1 MLKINHLPP
10 PTHTTSFRSCLKVG
24 AQALV
29 FSVLFASCLKEET
42 TGTGTRINLFA
53 EEANGGNAK
62 MVVDGYA
69 TKWNTGDTVRV
80 YSNGSTT
87 PTRHR
92 VEVDANQNAY
102 ITRSPAS
109 DEFRWPLFAVT
120 PDLPCVANGS
130 NMTVTLPSTYVYTT
144 NSDGK
149 QVLKTPMAAY
159 GTSGDRLD
167 FTYLTGA
174 LTVRVASNGSSPFY
188 VKSISVTSSSYQLC
202 GDITVDPTNPT
213 NIQPRE
219 TADASLRTVT
229 MELPELKGIPRSGGN
244 FEVQIPVL
252 PVGNNNQ
259 FTIKV
264 VYTNKSDG
272 NASATVKHWFTFTRK
287 QSGNNDN
294 HLNRGQL
301 GYAKVQPTTPA
312 AQTGDEMGTGLVVPD
327 YFYKDAQGYI
337 HIMNKNEFNK
347 MYNLQASSIYL
358 PANSKIKITADI
370 TPGSG
375 NVVIPWKNVV
385 EVDGGG
391 HTITAPVLGYR
402 YDDAYGLPSYSGL
415 LADPDN
421 AVVKNLTLHNPT
433 LNITEY
439 TTHAGAFVAKAN
451 SVNLTNCNITGTLTF
466 SIRNDRRPTNYTP
479 STDLYMGGLCGYVDG
494 RSEINRC
501 SIYDTKYDF
510 SNANSAFYGD
520 AEKAFYQVGLQLY
533 VGGLLGYSYDYIRI
547 EDCSVGI
554 NRNSTSSQS
563 YIKNLSTTTSPSAAI
578 YFGGMVGYSYGSYD
592 RSFSRDTVNIPNRL
606 DVYSHTIWA
615 GSLIGGSDDNWGNT
629 FAYDCHTTG
638 SIRVK
643 YHNNSTS
650 GFGSE
655 NNKYVCGRAG
665 FKHSSSGTTNLRL
678 TITRTTS

>member
-1 MLKINHLPP
+1 M
-10 PTHTTSFRSCLKVG
+10 KVG

-29 FSVLFASCLKEET
+29 FSVLFASCQKEET

-62 MVVDGYA
+62 MVVEGYA

-80 YSNGSTT
+80 YSNGSAT
-87 PTRHR
+87 PTWHR

-102 ITRSPAS
+102 IMRSPAS

-144 NSDGK
+144 TSDGSK

-174 LTVRVASNGSSPFY
+174 LTVKVVPSGSNIY

-229 MELPELKGIPRSGGN
+229 MELPELKGILSGRN

-252 PVGNNNQ
+252 PVGINNQ

-264 VYTNKSDG
+264 VYSNKSDG
-272 NASATVKHWFTFTRK
+272 NARADVKHWFTFTRK
-287 QSGNNDN
+287 QSGSNDN

-301 GYAKVQPTTPA
+301 GYAKVQPTTPT
-312 AQTGDEMGTGLVVPD
+312 AQTGDELGTGLVVPD
-327 YFYKDAQGYI
+327 YFYKDVQGYI

-375 NVVIPWKNVV
+375 FVVIPWKNVV

-391 HTITAPVLGYR
+391 HTITEPKLGYR
-402 YDDAYGLPSYSGL
+402 YNDEYGLPSYSGL

-466 SIRNDRRPTNYTP
+466 NIRNDRHLNGYTP
-479 STDLYMGGLCGYVDG
+479 STDLYMGGLCGYVQG
-494 RSEINRC
+494 HSEIDRC

-510 SNANSAFYGD
+510 SNANSAFHQGD
-520 AEKAFYQVGLQLY
+520 EKAFYQAGLQLY
-533 VGGLLGYSYDYIRI
+533 VGGLLGYSRDRI
-547 EDCSVGI
+547 DIADCSVGI
-554 NRNSTSSQS
+554 NRTSTSTQS
-563 YIKNLSTTTSPSAAI
+563 YIKSLNPSTSNPAAI
-578 YFGGMVGYSYGSYD
+578 YFGGMVGYSDGGLNRGFD
-592 RSFSRDTVNIPNRL
+592 RDTVNIPNGL
-606 DVYSHTIWA
+606 DVFSGHTIWA
-615 GSLIGGSDDNWGNT
+615 GSLIGGSDDNWGES
-629 FAYDCHTTG
+629 FARSCHTAG
-638 SIRVK
+638 SIRVR
-643 YHNNSTS
+643 YRNNSTS
-650 GFGSE
+650 GYGSAD
-655 NNKYVCGRAG
+655 NKYVCGRTAMRPT
-665 FKHSSSGTTNLRL
+665 SSSATTLRL
-678 TITRTTS
+678 TITGTTL

>member
-1 MLKINHLPP
+1 M
-10 PTHTTSFRSCLKVG
+10 KVG

-29 FSVLFASCLKEET
+29 FSVLFASCQKEET

-62 MVVDGYA
+62 MVVEGYA

-87 PTRHR
+87 PTWHR

-102 ITRSPAS
+102 IMRSPAS

-144 NSDGK
+144 TSDGSK

-174 LTVRVASNGSSPFY
+174 LTVKVAPSGSNIY

-202 GDITVDPTNPT
+202 GDVTVDPTNPT

-229 MELPELKGIPRSGGN
+229 MELPELKRIRSGEV

-264 VYTNKSDG
+264 VYSGKSDG
-272 NASATVKHWFTFTRK
+272 DASATLKHWFTFTRK
-287 QSGNNDN
+287 QSGSNDN

-301 GYAKVQPTTPA
+301 GYAKVQPTTPT
-312 AQTGDEMGTGLVVPD
+312 AQSGDELGTGLVVPD
-327 YFYKDAQGYI
+327 YFYKDVQGYI
-337 HIMNKNEFNK
+337 HIMNTKEFKK
-347 MYNLQASSIYL
+347 MTNLQASSIYL

-370 TPGSG
+370 TLGTG
-375 NVVIPWKNVV
+375 FVVIPWKNVV

-391 HTITAPVLGYR
+391 HTITEPILGYR
-402 YDDAYGLPSYSGL
+402 FEDAYGLPSYSGL

-466 SIRNDRRPTNYTP
+466 SIRNDRRPSNYTP
-479 STDLYMGGLCGYVDG
+479 STDLYMGGLCGYVQG

-510 SNANSAFYGD
+510 SYQYSSFHQGD
-520 AEKAFYQVGLQLY
+520 EKAFYQVGLQLY

-547 EDCSVGI
+547 NDCSVGI

-563 YIKNLSTTTSPSAAI
+563 YIKNLNTSTSPSSAI
-578 YFGGMVGYSYGSYD
+578 YFGGLVGYSDGSHN
-592 RSFSRDTVNIPNRL
+592 RNFARDTVNIPNRL

-615 GSLIGGSDDNWGNT
+615 GSLVGGSDANWMDI
-629 FAYDCHTTG
+629 FAWDCHTAG

-650 GFGSE
+650 GYGDAD
-655 NNKYVCGRAG
+655 NKYVCGRTAIQPA
-665 FKHSSSGTTNLRL
+665 SSGATNLRL

>member
-1 MLKINHLPP
+1 M
-10 PTHTTSFRSCLKVG
+10 KVG

-29 FSVLFASCLKEET
+29 FSVLFASCQKEET

-62 MVVDGYA
+62 MVVEGYA

-87 PTRHR
+87 PTWHR

-102 ITRSPAS
+102 IMRSPAS

-144 NSDGK
+144 TSDGSK

-174 LTVRVASNGSSPFY
+174 LTVKVVPSGSNIY

-202 GDITVDPTNPT
+202 GDVTVDPTNPT

-229 MELPELKGIPRSGGN
+229 MELPELREIPRSGGN

-264 VYTNKSDG
+264 VYTSRSDG
-272 NASATVKHWFTFTRK
+272 NPSATVKHWFTFTRK
-287 QSGNNDN
+287 QSGSNDN

-312 AQTGDEMGTGLVVPD
+312 AQTGDELGTGLVVPD

-370 TPGSG
+370 TPGTG
-375 NVVIPWKNVV
+375 FVVIPWKNVV

-402 YDDAYGLPSYSGL
+402 FDDAYGLPSYSGL

-433 LNITEY
+433 LNITQY
-439 TTHAGAFVAKAN
+439 TTHAGAFVAKAT

-466 SIRNDRRPTNYTP
+466 SICNDRHPIGYTP
-479 STDLYMGGLCGYVDG
+479 STDLYMGGLCGYVQG

-501 SIYDTKYDF
+501 SIYDTKYYF
-510 SNANSAFYGD
+510 SYQNSSYHQGD
-520 AEKAFYQVGLQLY
+520 EKAFYQTGLQLY
-533 VGGLLGYSYDYIRI
+533 VGGLLGYSRARI
-547 EDCSVGI
+547 DIDDCSVGI
-554 NRNSTSSQS
+554 NRTSTSSQS
-563 YIKNLSTTTSPSAAI
+563 YIKSLSASTSNPAAI
-578 YFGGMVGYSYGSYD
+578 YFGGMVGYSYGSDNRHFYT
-592 RSFSRDTVNIPNRL
+592 DTVNIPNGL

-615 GSLIGGSDDNWGNT
+615 GSLLGGSNNDWES
-629 FAYDCHTTG
+629 FAGWCHSTG
-638 SIRVK
+638 SIRVR
-643 YHNNSTS
+643 YRNNSTS
-650 GFGSE
+650 GYGSAD
-655 NNKYVCGRAG
+655 NKYVCGRTAMRPT
-665 FKHSSSGTTNLRL
+665 SSSATTLRL
-678 TITRTTS
+678 TITGTTL

>member
-1 MLKINHLPP
+1 M
-10 PTHTTSFRSCLKVG
+10 
-24 AQALV
+24 
-29 FSVLFASCLKEET
+29 LFASCQKEET

-102 ITRSPAS
+102 IMRSPAS

-144 NSDGK
+144 TSDGSK

-174 LTVRVASNGSSPFY
+174 LTVKVVPSGSNIY

-202 GDITVDPTNPT
+202 GDVTVDPTNPT

-229 MELPELKGIPRSGGN
+229 MELPELKVIRDGRN

-264 VYTNKSDG
+264 VYTNKSEG
-272 NASATVKHWFTFTRK
+272 SASADVKHWFTFTRK
-287 QSGNNDN
+287 QSGNHDN

-301 GYAKVQPTTPA
+301 GYAKVQPTAPA

-347 MYNLQASSIYL
+347 MQKLQSNSIFL

-370 TPGSG
+370 TPGTQF
-375 NVVIPWKNVV
+375 VVIPWKNVV

-391 HTITAPVLGYR
+391 HTITAPVLGWTGT
-402 YDDAYGLPSYSGL
+402 DAFGQLSYSGL
-415 LADPDN
+415 LANPDN

-466 SIRNDRRPTNYTP
+466 KIRNDRYLNGYTP
-479 STDLYMGGLCGYVDG
+479 STDLYMGGLCGYVQG

-510 SNANSAFYGD
+510 SSANSAFHDGD
-520 AEKAFYQVGLQLY
+520 EKAFYQKGLQLY
-533 VGGLLGYSYDYIRI
+533 VGGLLGYSRDRI
-547 EDCSVGI
+547 DIDDCSVGI

-563 YIKNLSTTTSPSAAI
+563 YIKSLSASTSNPAAI
-578 YFGGMVGYSYGSYD
+578 YFGGMVGYAYGTSQ
-592 RSFSRDTVNIPNRL
+592 SFDRDTVNIPNRL

-615 GSLIGGSDDNWGNT
+615 GSLIGGSDANWMNV
-629 FAYDCHTTG
+629 FAWECHTTG

-650 GFGSE
+650 GYGSAD
-655 NNKYVCGRAG
+655 NKYVCGRTG
-665 FKHSSSGTTNLRL
+665 FRHSSSGTTNLSL
-678 TITRTTS
+678 TITRTY

>member
-1 MLKINHLPP
+1 M
-10 PTHTTSFRSCLKVG
+10 KVG

-29 FSVLFASCLKEET
+29 FSVLFASCQKEET

-62 MVVDGYA
+62 MVVEGYA

-102 ITRSPAS
+102 IMRSPAS

-120 PDLPCVANGS
+120 PDRPCVANGS
-130 NMTVTLPSTYVYTT
+130 NMTVSLPSTYVYTT
-144 NSDGK
+144 TSDGK

-174 LTVRVASNGSSPFY
+174 LTVKVAPNGSNIY

-229 MELPELKGIPRSGGN
+229 MELPELKGILSGGN

-272 NASATVKHWFTFTRK
+272 NSSATVKHWFTFTRK

-301 GYAKVQPTTPA
+301 GYAKVQPTTPT
-312 AQTGDEMGTGLVVPD
+312 AQTGDELGTGLVVPD

-347 MYNLQASSIYL
+347 VQKLQASSIFL

-370 TPGSG
+370 TPGTS

-391 HTITAPVLGYR
+391 HTITEPVLGW
-402 YDDAYGLPSYSGL
+402 YGSDEFGQLSYSGL

-439 TTHAGAFVAKAN
+439 TTYAGAFVAKAN

-466 SIRNDRRPTNYTP
+466 RIRNDRRPINYTP
-479 STDLYMGGLCGYVDG
+479 STDLYMGGLCGYVQG

-510 SNANSAFYGD
+510 SDAYSAFYGD
-520 AEKAFYQVGLQLY
+520 AEKAFYQTGLQLY
-533 VGGLLGYSYDYIRI
+533 VGGLLGYSYDRINI

-554 NRNSTSSQS
+554 NRTSTSSQS
-563 YIKNLSTTTSPSAAI
+563 YIKNLSTTTSPSSAI
-578 YFGGMVGYSYGSYD
+578 YFGGMVGYSYGYS
-592 RSFSRDTVNIPNRL
+592 RNFTRDTVNITNRL

-615 GSLIGGSDDNWGNT
+615 GSLIGGSDANWLNP

-650 GFGSE
+650 GYG
-655 NNKYVCGRAG
+655 NADNKYVCGRTAMQPV
-665 FKHSSSGTTNLRL
+665 GTTNLLL
-678 TITRTTS
+678 TITRTY

>member
-1 MLKINHLPP
+1 M
-10 PTHTTSFRSCLKVG
+10 G

-29 FSVLFASCLKEET
+29 FSVLFASCQKEET

-87 PTRHR
+87 PTWHR

-102 ITRSPAS
+102 IMRSPAS

-120 PDLPCVANGS
+120 PDLPCVASGS

-144 NSDGK
+144 NSGGK

-174 LTVRVASNGSSPFY
+174 LTVKVASNGSSRFY

-229 MELPELKGIPRSGGN
+229 MELPELMGIRSSGDV

-252 PVGNNNQ
+252 PVGINNQ

-264 VYTNKSDG
+264 VYTSKNDG
-272 NASATVKHWFTFTRK
+272 SSSATVKHWFTFTRK

-301 GYAKVQPTTPA
+301 GYAKVQPTTPT
-312 AQTGDEMGTGLVVPD
+312 AQTGDELGSGLVVPD

-370 TPGSG
+370 TPGTG
-375 NVVIPWKNVV
+375 FVVIPWKNVV

-391 HTITAPVLGYR
+391 HTITEPKLGYR
-402 YDDAYGLPSYSGL
+402 YDDEYGLPSYSGL

-439 TTHAGAFVAKAN
+439 TTYAGAFVAKAN

-466 SIRNDRRPTNYTP
+466 SIRNDRRPPNYTP
-479 STDLYMGGLCGYVDG
+479 STDLYMGGLCGYVRE

-510 SNANSAFYGD
+510 SSAYSEFFGD
-520 AEKAFYQVGLQLY
+520 AEKAFYQTGLQLY
-533 VGGLLGYSYDYIRI
+533 VGGLLGYSYDRIEI

-554 NRNSTSSQS
+554 NRTSTSSQS
-563 YIKNLSTTTSPSAAI
+563 YIKSLSATTSPSSAI
-578 YFGGMVGYSYGSYD
+578 YFGGMVGYSPGTSQYF
-592 RSFSRDTVNIPNRL
+592 RRDTVNIPNRL

-615 GSLIGGSDDNWGNT
+615 GSLIGGSDMNWGNT
-629 FAYDCHTTG
+629 FAWYCHTTG

-650 GFGSE
+650 GYGSTS
-655 NNKYVCGRAG
+655 NIYVCGRTG
-665 FKHSSSGTTNLRL
+665 FTHSSDGTTNLRL
-678 TITRTTS
+678 TITRTTQ

>member
-1 MLKINHLPP
+1 M
-10 PTHTTSFRSCLKVG
+10 
-24 AQALV
+24 
-29 FSVLFASCLKEET
+29 LFASCQKEET

-87 PTRHR
+87 PTWHR

-102 ITRSPAS
+102 IMRSPAS

-144 NSDGK
+144 TSDGSK

-174 LTVRVASNGSSPFY
+174 LTVKVASNGSSNIY

-229 MELPELKGIPRSGGN
+229 MELPELKGIRRTGDV

-264 VYTNKSDG
+264 VYTNKNEGS
-272 NASATVKHWFTFTRK
+272 ASATVKHWFTFTRK
-287 QSGNNDN
+287 QSGSNDN

-301 GYAKVQPTTPA
+301 GYAKVQPTIAT

-337 HIMNKNEFNK
+337 YIMNKNEFNK

-370 TPGSG
+370 TPGTG
-375 NVVIPWKNVV
+375 FVVIPWKNVV

-391 HTITAPVLGYR
+391 HTITEPKLGYR
-402 YDDAYGLPSYSGL
+402 FDDAYGLPSYSGL

-466 SIRNDRRPTNYTP
+466 RIRNDRRPINYTP
-479 STDLYMGGLCGYVDG
+479 STNLYMGGLCGYVEG

-510 SNANSAFYGD
+510 SSANSAFYPD

-554 NRNSTSSQS
+554 NRTSTSTQS
-563 YIKNLSTTTSPSAAI
+563 YIKNLNATTSPSSPI
-578 YFGGMVGYSYGSYD
+578 YFGGMVGYSNGSSRD
-592 RSFSRDTVNIPNRL
+592 FTRDTVNITNRL
-606 DVYSHTIWA
+606 DVFSHTIWA
-615 GSLIGGSDDNWGNT
+615 GSLIGGSDANWLNV
-629 FAYDCHTTG
+629 FAWYCHTAG

-650 GFGSE
+650 GYGNA
-655 NNKYVCGRAG
+655 NNKYVCGRTAIQPA
-665 FKHSSSGTTNLRL
+665 SSGATNLRL
-678 TITRTTS
+678 TITSTTL

>member
-1 MLKINHLPP
+1 MMKIKYLS
-10 PTHTTSFRSCLKVG
+10 TLQKSLRVG
-24 AQALV
+24 AQALA
-29 FSVLFASCLKEET
+29 FSVLLTACLKEET

-80 YSNGSTT
+80 YSNGSTSSSL
-87 PTRHR
+87 HR

-102 ITRSPAS
+102 IMRSPAS

-120 PDLPCVANGS
+120 PDLNCVANGS

-174 LTVRVASNGSSPFY
+174 LTVKVAPNGSSDIY

-229 MELPELKGIPRSGGN
+229 MELPKLKEIRRSGDN

-252 PVGNNNQ
+252 PVGNSNQ

-264 VYTNKSDG
+264 VYTSKRDGSD
-272 NASATVKHWFTFTRK
+272 SATEKHWFTFTRK

-301 GYAKVQPTTPA
+301 GYAKVQPTTPT
-312 AQTGDEMGTGLVVPD
+312 AQTGEELGTGLVVPD

-347 MYNLQASSIYL
+347 MQKLQANSIFL

-370 TPGSG
+370 TPGTSF
-375 NVVIPWKNVV
+375 VVIPWKNVV

-391 HTITAPVLGYR
+391 HTITEPVLGWYG
-402 YDDAYGLPSYSGL
+402 DDEYGQLSYSGL

-421 AVVKNLTLHNPT
+421 AVVKNLTLNNPT
-433 LNITEY
+433 LNITMY

-466 SIRNDRRPTNYTP
+466 RIRNDRHPIGYTP
-479 STDLYMGGLCGYVDG
+479 STDLYMGGLCGYVQG
-494 RSEINRC
+494 MSEINRC

-510 SNANSAFYGD
+510 SSAYSAFHDG
-520 AEKAFYQVGLQLY
+520 AEKAFYQKGLQLY
-533 VGGLLGYSYDYIRI
+533 VGGLLGYSRDYITI
-547 EDCSVGI
+547 SDCSVGI
-554 NRNSTSSQS
+554 NQNSTSSQS
-563 YIKNLSTTTSPSAAI
+563 YIKSLSTTTSNPPAI
-578 YFGGMVGYSYGSYD
+578 YFGGMVGYCDGTGE
-592 RSFSRDTVNIPNRL
+592 SFYRDTVNIPHRL
-606 DVYSHTIWA
+606 DVYSHTIWT
-615 GSLIGGSDDNWGNT
+615 GSLLGGSNIDRSLN
-629 FAYDCHTTG
+629 FAYSCLTNG

-643 YHNNSTS
+643 YSDNSTS
-650 GFGSE
+650 GYG
-655 NNKYVCGRAG
+655 NADNKYVCGITG
-665 FKHSSSGTTNLRL
+665 FKHSSGNTTNLRL
-678 TITRTTS
+678 TITRTTQ

>member
-1 MLKINHLPP
+1 M
-10 PTHTTSFRSCLKVG
+10 KVG

-29 FSVLFASCLKEET
+29 FSVLFASCQKEET

-69 TKWNTGDTVRV
+69 TRWNTGDTVRV

-87 PTRHR
+87 PTWHR

-102 ITRSPAS
+102 IMRSPAS

-144 NSDGK
+144 TSDGSK

-174 LTVRVASNGSSPFY
+174 LTVKVASNGSSNIY

-202 GDITVDPTNPT
+202 GDVTVDPTNPT

-229 MELPELKGIPRSGGN
+229 MELPELKGIRRSGDV

-264 VYTNKSDG
+264 VYTSKSDG
-272 NASATVKHWFTFTRK
+272 SSSATEKHWFTFTRK
-287 QSGNNDN
+287 QSGSNDN

-301 GYAKVQPTTPA
+301 GYAKVQPTTPT
-312 AQTGDEMGTGLVVPD
+312 AQTGDELGTGLVVPD

-347 MYNLQASSIYL
+347 VQKLQANSTFL

-370 TPGSG
+370 TPGTS

-466 SIRNDRRPTNYTP
+466 SILNDRRPSNYTP
-479 STDLYMGGLCGYVDG
+479 STDLYMGGLCGYVQG

-510 SNANSAFYGD
+510 SSANSAFHEGD
-520 AEKAFYQVGLQLY
+520 EKAFYQNGLQLY
-533 VGGLLGYSYDYIRI
+533 VGGLLGYSYDRI
-547 EDCSVGI
+547 DIDDCSVGI
-554 NRNSTSSQS
+554 NRTSTSSQS
-563 YIKNLSTTTSPSAAI
+563 YIKNLSTTTSPSSAI
-578 YFGGMVGYSYGSYD
+578 YFGGMVGYSPGAHE
-592 RSFSRDTVNIPNRL
+592 RKFTRDTVNITNRL

-615 GSLIGGSDDNWGNT
+615 GSLIGGSDANWMDV
-629 FAYDCHTTG
+629 FAWHCHTAG

-650 GFGSE
+650 GYG
-655 NNKYVCGRAG
+655 NADNKYVCGRTAMQPA
-665 FKHSSSGTTNLRL
+665 SSGTTNLRL

>member
-1 MLKINHLPP
+1 M
-10 PTHTTSFRSCLKVG
+10 KVG

-29 FSVLFASCLKEET
+29 FSVLFASCQKEET

-62 MVVDGYA
+62 MVVEGYA

-102 ITRSPAS
+102 IMRSPAS

-120 PDLPCVANGS
+120 PDLPCVASGS

-144 NSDGK
+144 TSDGSK

-174 LTVRVASNGSSPFY
+174 LTVKVASNGSSRFY

-229 MELPELKGIPRSGGN
+229 MELPELKGIRRSGDV

-252 PVGNNNQ
+252 PVGRNNQ

-264 VYTNKSDG
+264 VYTSKPDG
-272 NASATVKHWFTFTRK
+272 SSSATEKHWFTFTRK
-287 QSGNNDN
+287 QSGSNDN
-294 HLNRGQL
+294 DLNRGQL
-301 GYAKVQPTTPA
+301 GYAKVQPTTPT
-312 AQTGDEMGTGLVVPD
+312 AQTGEELGTGLVVLD

-347 MYNLQASSIYL
+347 VQKLQANSTFL

-370 TPGSG
+370 APGTI

-391 HTITAPVLGYR
+391 HTITAPVLGWTGT
-402 YDDAYGLPSYSGL
+402 DAFGQLSYSGL
-415 LADPDN
+415 LADPGN

-466 SIRNDRRPTNYTP
+466 RIRSDRYPINNTYTP
-479 STDLYMGGLCGYVDG
+479 STDLYMGGLCGYVQG

-510 SNANSAFYGD
+510 SIPNSVSD
-520 AEKAFYQVGLQLY
+520 EESFYQEGLQLY
-533 VGGLLGYSYDYIRI
+533 VGGLLGYSRDRI
-547 EDCSVGI
+547 NIYDCSVGI
-554 NRNSTSSQS
+554 NRTSTSTQS
-563 YIKNLSTTTSPSAAI
+563 YIKSLNPSTSTPSAI
-578 YFGGMVGYSYGSYD
+578 YFGGMVGYSYGGLNRGFD
-592 RSFSRDTVNIPNRL
+592 RDTVNIPNGL
-606 DVYSHTIWA
+606 DVFSGHTIWA
-615 GSLIGGSDDNWGNT
+615 GSLIGGSDANYGEF
-629 FAYDCHTTG
+629 FARSCHTAG

-650 GFGSE
+650 GVGNVDNE
-655 NNKYVCGRAG
+655 YVCGRRAMRP
-665 FKHSSSGTTNLRL
+665 SSTDNLSL
-678 TITRTTS
+678 TITRTTL

>member
-1 MLKINHLPP
+1 M
-10 PTHTTSFRSCLKVG
+10 KVG

-29 FSVLFASCLKEET
+29 FSVLFASCQKEET

-87 PTRHR
+87 PTWHR

-102 ITRSPAS
+102 IMRSPAS

-144 NSDGK
+144 TSGGK

-174 LTVRVASNGSSPFY
+174 LTVKVASNGSDAIY

-202 GDITVDPTNPT
+202 GDVTVDPTNPT

-229 MELPELKGIPRSGGN
+229 MELPELRGIRASGDV

-252 PVGNNNQ
+252 PVGNSNQ

-272 NASATVKHWFTFTRK
+272 SASATVKHWFTFTRK
-287 QSGNNDN
+287 QSGNHDN

-301 GYAKVQPTTPA
+301 GYAKVQPTTST

-370 TPGSG
+370 TPGTG
-375 NVVIPWKNVV
+375 FVVIPWKNVV

-433 LNITEY
+433 LNITQY
-439 TTHAGAFVAKAN
+439 TTHAGAFVAKAT

-466 SIRNDRRPTNYTP
+466 RILNDRRLSNYTP
-479 STDLYMGGLCGYVDG
+479 STDLYMGGLCGYVEG

-510 SNANSAFYGD
+510 SSAYSESQGNT
-520 AEKAFYQVGLQLY
+520 AEKAFYQTGLQLY
-533 VGGLLGYSYDYIRI
+533 VGGLLGYSRDRI
-547 EDCSVGI
+547 NIDDCSVGI
-554 NRNSTSSQS
+554 NRTSTSTQS
-563 YIKNLSTTTSPSAAI
+563 YIKNLNATTSTSSPI
-578 YFGGMVGYSYGSYD
+578 YFGGMVGYSRGYSGRDFTS
-592 RSFSRDTVNIPNRL
+592 DTVNITNRL

-615 GSLIGGSDDNWGNT
+615 GSLMGGSDENWSTT
-629 FAYDCHTTG
+629 FARSCHTAG

-650 GFGSE
+650 GNG
-655 NNKYVCGRAG
+655 NAANKYVCGRTS
-665 FKHSSSGTTNLRL
+665 FTPITTTNLSL
-678 TITRTTS
+678 TITRTY

>member
-1 MLKINHLPP
+1 M
-10 PTHTTSFRSCLKVG
+10 G

-29 FSVLFASCLKEET
+29 FSVLFASCQKEET

-87 PTRHR
+87 PTWHR

-102 ITRSPAS
+102 IMRSPAS

-120 PDLPCVANGS
+120 PDLPCVASGS
-130 NMTVTLPSTYVYTT
+130 NMTVTLLSTYVYTT
-144 NSDGK
+144 NSGGK

-174 LTVRVASNGSSPFY
+174 LTVKVVPSGSNIY

-229 MELPELKGIPRSGGN
+229 MELPELKGIRSGGN

-252 PVGNNNQ
+252 PVGNSNQ

-272 NASATVKHWFTFTRK
+272 SSSATVKHWFTFTRK
-287 QSGNNDN
+287 QSGSNDN

-301 GYAKVQPTTPA
+301 GYAKVQPTAPA

-347 MYNLQASSIYL
+347 MQKLQGISIFL

-370 TPGSG
+370 TPGT
-375 NVVIPWKNVV
+375 NFVVIPWKNVV

-391 HTITAPVLGYR
+391 HTITEPVLGWTG
-402 YDDAYGLPSYSGL
+402 DDAFGQLSYSGL

-466 SIRNDRRPTNYTP
+466 RIRNDRRPINYTP
-479 STDLYMGGLCGYVDG
+479 STDLYMGGLCGYVEG

-510 SNANSAFYGD
+510 SNAYSAFFED

-578 YFGGMVGYSYGSYD
+578 YFGGMVGYSYGDSNRDFYT
-592 RSFSRDTVNIPNRL
+592 DTVNIPNGL

-615 GSLIGGSDDNWGNT
+615 GSLVGGSNANWGES
-629 FAYDCHTTG
+629 FGGWCHSTG
-638 SIRVK
+638 SIRVR
-643 YHNNSTS
+643 YRNNSTS
-650 GFGSE
+650 GYGSAD
-655 NNKYVCGRAG
+655 NKYVCGRTAMRPT
-665 FKHSSSGTTNLRL
+665 SSSATTLRL
-678 TITRTTS
+678 TITGTTL

>member
-1 MLKINHLPP
+1 M
-10 PTHTTSFRSCLKVG
+10 KVG

-29 FSVLFASCLKEET
+29 FSVLFASCQKEET

-69 TKWNTGDTVRV
+69 TRWNTGDTVRV

-87 PTRHR
+87 PTWHR

-102 ITRSPAS
+102 IMRSPAS

-144 NSDGK
+144 TSDGSK

-174 LTVRVASNGSSPFY
+174 LTVKVASNGSSRFY

-229 MELPELKGIPRSGGN
+229 MELPELKGIRASGEN

-252 PVGNNNQ
+252 PVGGNNQ

-264 VYTNKSDG
+264 VYASKPDG
-272 NASATVKHWFTFTRK
+272 SSSATEKHWFTFTRK
-287 QSGNNDN
+287 QSGSNDN

-301 GYAKVQPTTPA
+301 GYAKVQPTTPT
-312 AQTGDEMGTGLVVPD
+312 AQTGDELGTGLVVPD
-327 YFYKDAQGYI
+327 YFYKDVQGYI
-337 HIMNKNEFNK
+337 HIMNTKEFKK
-347 MYNLQASSIYL
+347 MTNLQASSIYF

-370 TPGSG
+370 TLGTG
-375 NVVIPWKNVV
+375 FVVIPWKNVV

-391 HTITAPVLGYR
+391 HTITEPILGYR
-402 YDDAYGLPSYSGL
+402 YDDEYGLPSYSGL

-433 LNITEY
+433 LNISMY
-439 TTHAGAFVAKAN
+439 TTYAGAFVAKAN

-466 SIRNDRRPTNYTP
+466 KILNDRRPTNYTP
-479 STDLYMGGLCGYVDG
+479 STDLYMGGLCGYVQG

-510 SNANSAFYGD
+510 SNANSAFHEG
-520 AEKAFYQVGLQLY
+520 AEKAFYQTGLQLY
-533 VGGLLGYSYDYIRI
+533 VGGLLGYSYDRI
-547 EDCSVGI
+547 DIDDCSVGI
-554 NRNSTSSQS
+554 NRTSTSSQS
-563 YIKNLSTTTSPSAAI
+563 YIKNLNTSTSPSSAI
-578 YFGGMVGYSYGSYD
+578 YFGGLVGYSDGTSQYFTS
-592 RSFSRDTVNIPNRL
+592 DTVNITNRL

-615 GSLIGGSDDNWGNT
+615 GSLLGGSDANWGT
-629 FAYDCHTTG
+629 LLGRTCHTTG

-650 GFGSE
+650 GYG
-655 NNKYVCGRAG
+655 NADNKFVCGRTG
-665 FKHSSSGTTNLRL
+665 FGPITTANLNL
-678 TITRTTS
+678 TITRTTL